1 MWCDMNTSLYSKWIR
16 FFIVSFIVFVSFV
29 LMRYT
34 FLFLFPFLL
43 SAFVANIT
51 FPIVQKIEAKWKLS
65 RTITTV
71 FVLFSFIFVHLC
83 LIFVS
88 ASLLIAEVNTII
100 ETLPTHFERMKMF
113 ILYYYDERLLPRYE
127 IIQRF
132 APFLP
137 ILSDWNVAQYVEF
150 IVDKMDVSSSHILT
164 ILMKSASFAFASL
177 SSILTIML
185 VFFIATFLM
194 VKDYEKL
201 ITYIHRFFPK
211 RVIRT
216 LKNISE
222 HGLKTAFAFLKAQ
235 FLIALLSSSI
245 VFLGFVILRIEH
257 PFTIAM
263 IVLLI
268 DLIPYIGIGFFFIPW
283 IIYSFLTKQFDIA
296 IQLSVVYSVVVIMRQ
311 FIEPRMIAKQIGI
324 HPLVALLVLFAG
336 FQYFGLI
343 GIVITP
349 LILIVVSTLYKAN
362 LFHYVWHYIQ
372 YGSFIR

>member
-1 MWCDMNTSLYSKWIR
+1 MNTSLYSKWIR

-34 FLFLFPFLL
+34 FLYLFPFLL

>member
-34 FLFLFPFLL
+34 FLYLFPFLL

>member
-1 MWCDMNTSLYSKWIR
+1 
-16 FFIVSFIVFVSFV
+16 
-29 LMRYT
+29 
-34 FLFLFPFLL
+34 
-43 SAFVANIT
+43 
-51 FPIVQKIEAKWKLS
+51 
-65 RTITTV
+65 
-71 FVLFSFIFVHLC
+71 
-83 LIFVS
+83 
-88 ASLLIAEVNTII
+88 
-100 ETLPTHFERMKMF
+100 
-113 ILYYYDERLLPRYE
+113 
-127 IIQRF
+127 
-132 APFLP
+132 
-137 ILSDWNVAQYVEF
+137 
-150 IVDKMDVSSSHILT
+150 
-164 ILMKSASFAFASL
+164 
-177 SSILTIML
+177 
-185 VFFIATFLM
+185 M

>member
-34 FLFLFPFLL
+34 FLYLFPFLL

-336 FQYFGLI
+336 FQYLGLI